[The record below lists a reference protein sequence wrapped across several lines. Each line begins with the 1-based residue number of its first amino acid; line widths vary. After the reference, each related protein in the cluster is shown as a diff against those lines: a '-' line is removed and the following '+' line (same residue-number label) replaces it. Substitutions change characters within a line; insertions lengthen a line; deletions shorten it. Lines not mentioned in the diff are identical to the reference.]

1 MPAPPDRTRSI
12 ARSSCPPGG
21 PGFAGL
27 DDIDYFGH
35 VLPFR
40 ETHDIVTYDQRGTGR
55 ATPSL
60 ECPERDE
67 VAVATLQAAGEP
79 GDERAAVAAAML
91 ACRDRLVAAGIDLD
105 DYDSEASAAD
115 LDDLRR
121 ALGYDRWTILGISYG
136 GRLALATM
144 RSFPD
149 GIESVILDSVYD
161 VTYGGL
167 AQTIAAANR
176 GIDHLAGGVR
186 RRSVVRIPL
195 SGPGGHDRACPR
207 PLQRNA
213 LGGRRRHRRGIGA
226 AAVRDHR

>member
-1 MPAPPDRTRSI
+1 MPA
-12 ARSSCPPGG
+12 GG

-27 DDIDYFGH
+27 DDIEYFGH

-67 VAVATLQAAGEP
+67 VAVATLQAAEDP
-79 GDERAAVAAAML
+79 ADERAAVAAAMR
-91 ACRDRLVAAGIDLD
+91 ACRDRLVAVGIDLD

-149 GIESVILDSVYD
+149 GIESVILDSVVRRD
-161 VTYGGL
+161 L
-167 AQTIAAANR
+167 RRRRPHDR
-176 GIDHLAGGVR
+176 GSEPRHRPLGRGVR

-195 SGPGGHDRACPR
+195 SGPGGHDRAR
-207 PLQRNA
+207 ARSLQRNA
-213 LGGRRRHRRGIGA
+213 LGG
-226 AAVRDHR
+226 